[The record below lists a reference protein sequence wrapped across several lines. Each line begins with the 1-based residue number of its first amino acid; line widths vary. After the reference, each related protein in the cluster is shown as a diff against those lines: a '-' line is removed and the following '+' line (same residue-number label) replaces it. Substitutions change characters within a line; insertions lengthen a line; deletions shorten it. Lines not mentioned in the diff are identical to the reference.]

1 MVEAAKDCVEVA
13 DLTIITR
20 PNCSLSAAG
29 RLLFFCVMLLFSA
42 VIAGGFALL
51 GAWLILPFAGLE
63 VLALGLAIYYIGC
76 HANDYERIV
85 ISGSSMIVEVRNH
98 KIVHRTEFQRYW
110 VQTVVLPASG
120 HGKCRVWVRER
131 GREMELGR
139 FADDEGRM
147 ALARQIREQTGS
159 GYRV

>member
-1 MVEAAKDCVEVA
+1 MVEASKDLAEVA

-20 PNCSLSAAG
+20 PNCSLSATG
-29 RLLFFCVMLLFSA
+29 RLLFFCVMLLFSS
-42 VIAGGFALL
+42 VIAVGFALV

-63 VLALGLAIYYIGC
+63 VLALGLAIYYISC
-76 HANDYERIV
+76 HANDYEHIV
-85 ISGSSMIVEVRNH
+85 INGDSMVVEVRNH
-98 KIVHRTEFQRYW
+98 KIVQRAEFQRYW
-110 VQTVVLPASG
+110 VQTVVLPAFG

-131 GREMELGR
+131 GREIELGR